1 MFNFC
6 ITFAHCDRNDFT
18 KSCSFFSQMA
28 MHEVAVYGTWD
39 LTRMLYILSFF
50 GGTMKN
56 LLTAYRVFCEEK
68 HVLRR
73 RNNQR
78 SKTKSL
84 LPPKNPSPRRNSSE
98 HLSQNKCFFYHSTC
112 LLSVKEKSGEV
123 FFGVRTEKSVM
134 WFDGF
139 IAGWR
144 RMLWCYTDKDYVIV
158 WWEARNSERSWRLL
172 RQKNSGRVMFRMR
185 GILSRAFSCSL

>member
-1 MFNFC
+1 
-6 ITFAHCDRNDFT
+6 
-18 KSCSFFSQMA
+18 
-28 MHEVAVYGTWD
+28 MHEVSCLRYLRLYTYTVYVIIIWKDNEESARFFTGCSVRRITFYAD
-39 LTRMLYILSFF
+39 EIISGVKPSLSC
-50 GGTMKN
+50 
-56 LLTAYRVFCEEK
+56 L
-68 HVLRR
+68 
-73 RNNQR
+73 
-78 SKTKSL
+78 
-84 LPPKNPSPRRNSSE
+84 PKNPSPRRNSSE

-123 FFGVRTEKSVM
+123 FLGVRTEKSVM

-172 RQKNSGRVMFRMR
+172 RQKNSGRVLFRMR
-185 GILSRAFSCSL
+185 GILRRAFSCSL

>member
-1 MFNFC
+1 METTLQNRVHFFYINGYAWSELFTVPETLHVYC
-6 ITFAHCDRNDFT
+6 ICYHYLEGQWRISSFFTGCSVRRITFYADEIISGVRPSL
-18 KSCSFFSQMA
+18 SC
-28 MHEVAVYGTWD
+28 
-39 LTRMLYILSFF
+39 L
-50 GGTMKN
+50 
-56 LLTAYRVFCEEK
+56 
-68 HVLRR
+68 
-73 RNNQR
+73 
-78 SKTKSL
+78 
-84 LPPKNPSPRRNSSE
+84 PKNPSPRRNSSE

-112 LLSVKEKSGEV
+112 LLSVKEKSEEV

-172 RQKNSGRVMFRMR
+172 RQKNSGRVLFRMR
-185 GILSRAFSCSL
+185 GILRRAFSCSL